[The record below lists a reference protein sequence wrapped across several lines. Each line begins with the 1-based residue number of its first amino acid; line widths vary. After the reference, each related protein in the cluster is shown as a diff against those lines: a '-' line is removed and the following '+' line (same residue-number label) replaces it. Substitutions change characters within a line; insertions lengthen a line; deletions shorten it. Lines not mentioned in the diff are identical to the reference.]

1 MNIAAAADTAPAGW
15 GRLVALAI
23 AIAVFWV
30 GANLHQRW
38 LAARRD
44 LPSPEERGQPV
55 TRVKPQ
61 ASGGSDPLDPSDD
74 PGSEPVEQYEWGAV
88 SGTPNRVEVVIRRP
102 GEQAGGQGLEGW
114 IAGRIHS
121 WRPSKIIREGQ
132 RLFGVSESTIKRA
145 LRRERRRQS

>member
-1 MNIAAAADTAPAGW
+1 MNVASAGEAPAGW

-44 LPSPEERGQPV
+44 LPSPGERGQAV

-61 ASGGSDPLDPSDD
+61 ASEGSDPCDPSDD
-74 PGSEPVEQYEWGAV
+74 PAERVEQYEWGAV
-88 SGTPNRVEVVIRRP
+88 SGSDNRVEVTIRRP
-102 GEQAGGQGLEGW
+102 GEASGQDLDGW
-114 IAGRIHS
+114 IAGRLHS

-132 RLFGVSESTIKRA
+132 RLFGLSESTMKRA
-145 LRRERRRQS
+145 IRRERRRQS